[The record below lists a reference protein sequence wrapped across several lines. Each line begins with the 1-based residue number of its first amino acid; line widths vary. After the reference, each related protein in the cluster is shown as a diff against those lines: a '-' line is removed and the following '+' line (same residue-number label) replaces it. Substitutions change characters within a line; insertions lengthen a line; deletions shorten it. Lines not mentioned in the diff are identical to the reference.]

1 MGFKQIRYCAQVSA
15 RGFMKKIFAGFL
27 LLVLSIHAQASYMTA
42 DLATIDANAKLG
54 THVVVAG
61 QGLEDGTTWLKA
73 AQTQAMVY
81 RDRHDHGTIR
91 MISAVDD
98 SKKAEYLQ
106 MLKNWGYSNIRFTP
120 QAFLGQSLV
129 AELTVLPLIASLDF
143 IGHNGA
149 FFGLALQDEGS
160 NHRFYK
166 SNVDEMVGKVHF
178 SKDSFIRLIGCNTG
192 WFLAPYMASKL
203 GVPVEGTLT
212 SSDVQFL
219 FSTGSW
225 YFDESGAH
233 PSSSVISEQNSLSF
247 LNPQA
252 CTDHVGCVR
261 LRPENGP
268 YFGQHGAYTGALPFL
283 KFFCGSVEQQDCFRR
298 MAASVTYF
306 VGTSTADSPEHFAE
320 SIADKFC
327 PANLDLA
334 ASAACHLAVGNHI
347 LGLRPLAPAFT
358 TLSSKVSQLVCD
370 FQGCQFSVV
379 KDGKGQN
386 ILVSAGKGPST
397 AFVDEL
403 NAYRAGFAQLA
414 R

>member
-1 MGFKQIRYCAQVSA
+1 
-15 RGFMKKIFAGFL
+15 MKNIFAGFL
-27 LLVLSIHAQASYMTA
+27 LSVLSLQARASYMTA
-42 DLATIDANAKLG
+42 DLATPDANSKLG

-81 RDRHDHGTIR
+81 RDRHNHGTIR

-98 SKKAEYLQ
+98 ARKADYLL
-106 MLKNWGYSNIRFTP
+106 MLKNWGYSNIRFMP
-120 QAFLGQSLV
+120 QAFLGQNLV
-129 AELTVLPLIASLDF
+129 TELTALPLIASLDF

-160 NHRFYK
+160 THRFYK
-166 SNVDEMVGKVHF
+166 SHVDAMVGKVHF

-203 GVPVEGTLT
+203 GVPAEGTLT

-219 FSTGSW
+219 FSTGAW
-225 YFDESGAH
+225 FFDESGAH
-233 PSSSVISEQNSLSF
+233 PNGSVISEQNALSF

-252 CTDHVGCVR
+252 CPDHVGCVR

-268 YFGQHGAYTGALPFL
+268 YYGQHGTYTGALPFL
-283 KFFCGSVEQQDCFRR
+283 KFFCGSVEPQDCFRR
-298 MAASVTYF
+298 MAASMTYF

-320 SIADKFC
+320 SITDKFC

-334 ASAACHLAVGNHI
+334 ASSACRLAVGNHI
-347 LGLRPLAPAFT
+347 LGGRPLPSTFT
-358 TLSSKVSQLVCD
+358 TLSSKVPQLSCD
-370 FQGCQFSVV
+370 FQACQFSVV

-403 NAYRAGFAQLA
+403 NAYRTGFALLV